1 MAIIDYIKLWKGE
14 KERPLKTIYRPL
26 KVEKKEE
33 YFPLKTEK
41 KPDVKYF
48 RRAKSLNDISNIVE
62 VDQDLKKEE
71 RKVIEIIETIEDSEL
86 LDVSE
91 KDFEDE
97 KLLEISNKT
106 GKTDETMETDRNIE
120 TDEHSEINTS
130 KESESLEEGEI
141 ASDDEVEKCSEKS
154 IENSEENQETKKIEE
169 NRVEKSVKS
178 ESELPVGSE
187 RDIDKEIKTE
197 SKLKIEVKND
207 QFEIPKRSLS
217 LSDIFSLAR
226 DWNFYEKYKPI
237 KKEQEKL
244 VLPYVSFFNQ
254 NESNSD
260 KRKFVKIF
268 TDYF

>member
-14 KERPLKTIYRPL
+14 KERPLKTTYRPP
-26 KVEKKEE
+26 KVEPKEE
-33 YFPLKTEK
+33 YFPFKTEK
-41 KPDVKYF
+41 KPDVKCL

-71 RKVIEIIETIEDSEL
+71 RKVIEIIETIEESEL

-97 KLLEISNKT
+97 RLLEISNKT
-106 GKTDETMETDRNIE
+106 GKTDETDRTIE

-141 ASDDEVEKCSEKS
+141 ESDDEVEKYAEKL
-154 IENSEENQETKKIEE
+154 IENSEENQGTKKIEE
-169 NRVEKSVKS
+169 NRVEKSADSVGVNS
-178 ESELPVGSE
+178 ESELPVESE
-187 RDIDKEIKTE
+187 PDIDKEIKTE
-197 SKLKIEVKND
+197 STLKAKVKND
-207 QFEIPKRSLS
+207 NIEIPKRSLS

-237 KKEQEKL
+237 KKEQ
-244 VLPYVSFFNQ
+244 
-254 NESNSD
+254 
-260 KRKFVKIF
+260 VK
-268 TDYF
+268 